1 MDVMR
6 ATLPVL
12 LALSVLHAS
21 PALAQDPAK
30 KASKKTGAEAP
41 KAEKV
46 VPKDPENVRG
56 ISPYEEMLAKGKARA
71 KDKDWAGA
79 AAAFE
84 EAVAANPDE
93 ARGYLLL
100 AQAKRDADVIA
111 IVEKGRTK
119 KGSEATEARLLFVR
133 AELLERKASLT
144 PVNATGADFGDML
157 KTVWDTSKQAWTTYT
172 AYVST
177 NPRAP
182 DYRGSAEARRKA
194 IAEREEREQNYSV
207 VRLKRDNK

>member
-1 MDVMR
+1 MR
-6 ATLPVL
+6 ALLPAF
-12 LALSVLHAS
+12 LASSLFHAL
-21 PALAQDPAK
+21 PASAEEPAK
-30 KASKKTGAEAP
+30 RGAKKSVAEATT

-56 ISPYEEMLAKGKARA
+56 ISPYEEVLARGKARA
-71 KDKDWAGA
+71 KEQDWSGA
-79 AAAFE
+79 AAAFD
-84 EAVAANPDE
+84 EAVAMKPDE

-100 AQAKRDADVIA
+100 AQAKRDGDVIG

-144 PVNATGADFGDML
+144 PVLATGTDLGELL

-182 DYRGSAEARRKA
+182 DYRESAEARRKA
-194 IAEREEREQNYSV
+194 IAEREDREQKYSV
-207 VRLKRDNK
+207 VRAKRDNK